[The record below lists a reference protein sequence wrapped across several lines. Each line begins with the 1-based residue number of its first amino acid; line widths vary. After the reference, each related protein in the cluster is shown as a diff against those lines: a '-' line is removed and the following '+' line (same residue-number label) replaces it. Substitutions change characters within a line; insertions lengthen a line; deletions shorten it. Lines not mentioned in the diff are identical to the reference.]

1 VIFGRPTN
9 LWLGVVTSG
18 AGVAGILLIAAG
30 LDPTF
35 VAQLLGA
42 VVALLGALITLIAG
56 QPPSVN
62 AGDRITVH
70 TPNGQPD
77 ATAKVGL
84 SPSGQVAVIDRR
96 APTDG

>member
-18 AGVAGILLIAAG
+18 AGVAAIALIAGG
-30 LDPTF
+30 LDPEL

-42 VVALLGALITLIAG
+42 LVAFLGAVIGLVAG

-62 AGDRITVH
+62 PGDRIVVH
-70 TPNGQPD
+70 TANGQPD

-96 APTDG
+96 APDG

>member
-1 VIFGRPTN
+1 MIFGRPTN

-18 AGVAGILLIAAG
+18 AGVAGIALIAAG
-30 LDPTF
+30 VNPTF

-42 VVALLGALITLIAG
+42 VVAFLGAVIGLVAG

-62 AGDRITVH
+62 PGDRIIVH
-70 TPNGQPD
+70 TANNEPD

-96 APTDG
+96 APPDG